1 MRKKAYR
8 RKRDESDSEFSSS
21 FSDDSPER
29 PEDLYTSLKFAL
41 AQNDRNVYRMVKNI
55 SKHFRNEVGIL
66 RITISGTFTFSQN
79 DIEDF
84 FKKYGKIEKVIIK
97 QSNFKMILEE
107 NKSKEQESIAYVIY
121 SDYFSAVLALKVLNS
136 TPEKERIIRAK
147 LCVKSPSSSQ
157 DKTATEPTLYMYG
170 IENMILE
177 VENVKI
183 SLKLRNTSLGL
194 LFRTTGSSGPLDWT
208 SVIATSR

>member
-157 DKTATEPTLYMYG
+157 DKPPQ
-170 IENMILE
+170 
-177 VENVKI
+177 
-183 SLKLRNTSLGL
+183 SLLCTCM
-194 LFRTTGSSGPLDWT
+194 GSKTWY
-208 SVIATSR
+208 